1 ADQHCDRLASPRLS
15 WERLDAPMMSDVF
28 ALSDEY
34 VMCWSAIGDTQL
46 FYVFDGARTR
56 PIPAPA
62 SWILGVHGC
71 APDWIVAVGEHG
83 TRPAGMERHGTHGPR
98 RSPAPSAAFSS
109 SHRTR
114 CTRPGPTGRS
124 FRGAA
129 TAGWNARRRRE
140 PWWASGGSG
149 VSSTSR
155 IASRV

>member
-1 ADQHCDRLASPRLS
+1 APRSSAPPSAPRRHAGERCVFRERSAPGSGRADQHCDRLASPRLS

-83 TRPAGMERHGTHGPR
+83 TRPAGMERH
-98 RSPAPSAAFSS
+98 
-109 SHRTR
+109 
-114 CTRPGPTGRS
+114 
-124 FRGAA
+124 
-129 TAGWNARRRRE
+129 
-140 PWWASGGSG
+140 
-149 VSSTSR
+149 
-155 IASRV
+155 